1 MDDPAREIPELVNV
15 LLTGIDR
22 FAPAAAPIGNIRIPR
37 LNGSHLEAVSCS
49 SPVLGIPSVKILS
62 KFRKSSRPNEEF
74 ESVLSLLR

>member
-37 LNGSHLEAVSCS
+37 LNDSHLAAVCCS
-49 SPVLGIPSVKILS
+49 SPVLGIPSLKILS
-62 KFRKSSRPNEEF
+62 KFRKSSRPLEEF
-74 ESVLSLLR
+74 DSVLSLL